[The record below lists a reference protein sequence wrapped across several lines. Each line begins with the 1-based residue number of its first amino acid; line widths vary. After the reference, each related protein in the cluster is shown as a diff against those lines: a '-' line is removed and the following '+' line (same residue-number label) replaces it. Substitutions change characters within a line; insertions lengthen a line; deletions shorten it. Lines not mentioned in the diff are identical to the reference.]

1 MLSMQQQDHVDL
13 YQLEDDCQKE
23 VKKSSSRLVGT
34 VRIKTKSNLV
44 ASRLSPNG
52 KWLAVCNAASLFVF
66 GLQVVVSNDSV
77 VEPQKV
83 TLPKEMERL
92 SVVAIHFNGDTLF
105 VADSSGGIYSLDL
118 SDESMTFSKILIPNE
133 QQDRLPIHA
142 IHTSKTGT
150 FLVTVS
156 RQEEDGIHIF
166 RKTGASASAP
176 SYYQHYWTIPG
187 LAGARPAALTLIED
201 DQVAVATFTSQVY
214 LFDLAAKKLSPWS
227 EQHEFP
233 IKNWPFDLSCRKDF
247 PIRLLVNPSN
257 RDQLVMVR
265 LVP

>member
-1 MLSMQQQDHVDL
+1 L

-44 ASRLSPNG
+44 ASSLSPNG

-66 GLQVVVSNDSV
+66 GLQLQVSNNGSS

-105 VADSSGGIYSLDL
+105 VADSLGGIYILDL
-118 SDESMTFSKILIPNE
+118 SNEIMEFSKILIQKE

-142 IHTSKTGT
+142 IHTSETGN

-166 RKTGASASAP
+166 KKTSGASAAT
-176 SYYQHYWTIPG
+176 YQHYWTIPG

-257 RDQLVMVR
+257 RDQLVMVS